1 MSQEQ
6 NPIDELFRNGLA
18 DAGLTPPPGVWE
30 AVSSAAPAAASSGV
44 VAIVVKSV
52 WTWIT
57 LASIGIGAIV
67 LNNNTGSPAVANEI
81 TSEVTKEMPLPEKAS
96 ASETPVVNAAKK
108 ASDKAAQV
116 PAPDKKA
123 VGKTDQEP
131 KTSVLNATGTDAVKP
146 ENNDGKV
153 ALVVTPVP
161 VKQENAAAKVP
172 CGKQLKV
179 SVTKQA
185 NGNAWVFALNGVQP
199 GAYVQWDF
207 GDGQKASGN
216 MLKHE
221 YPDANDEYSVKAIA
235 WLPPACM
242 DSGVYTIRTRQQ
254 FTGIAI
260 PDVFTPNG
268 DGINDNL
275 VITVPATVYY
285 NLIVSDKKG
294 KQVFVSNNPETRWN
308 GRCGSQDCESGMY
321 RVTLVYKDPET
332 LQAKS
337 ISKMVMLQRGQP

>member
-1 MSQEQ
+1 
-6 NPIDELFRNGLA
+6 
-18 DAGLTPPPGVWE
+18 V
-30 AVSSAAPAAASSGV
+30 
-44 VAIVVKSV
+44 
-52 WTWIT
+52 
-57 LASIGIGAIV
+57 
-67 LNNNTGSPAVANEI
+67 
-81 TSEVTKEMPLPEKAS
+81 S

-116 PAPDKKA
+116 PAADKKA
-123 VGKTDQEP
+123 VGKIDQEP
-131 KTSVLNATGTDAVKP
+131 KSTVLKATGTDAVKP

-161 VKQENAAAKVP
+161 VKQENAAVKVP

-179 SVTKQA
+179 SVTKEP
-185 NGNAWVFALNGVQP
+185 NGNAWVFNLNGVQP
-199 GAYVQWDF
+199 GAYVQWNF
-207 GDGQKASGN
+207 GDGQIASGN

-242 DSGVYTIRTRQQ
+242 D
-254 FTGIAI
+254 TGISI

-275 VITVPATVYY
+275 VITVPATAYY

-321 RVTLVYKDPET
+321 RVTLVYKVPEA

>member
-1 MSQEQ
+1 MIQEQ
-6 NPIDELFRNGLA
+6 NPIDELFRNSLA
-18 DAGLTPPPGVWE
+18 DAGLTPPTGVWE

-67 LNNNTGSPAVANEI
+67 LNNNTGSPAVANVI
-81 TSEVTKEMPLPEKAS
+81 ASEVTKEMPLPGKVS

-108 ASDKAAQV
+108 ASDKADQV
-116 PAPDKKA
+116 PAADKKA
-123 VGKTDQEP
+123 VGKIDQEP
-131 KTSVLNATGTDAVKP
+131 KTTVLKATGTDAVKP

-161 VKQENAAAKVP
+161 VKQENAAVKVP

-179 SVTKQA
+179 SVTKEP
-185 NGNAWVFALNGVQP
+185 NGNAWVFNLNGVQP
-199 GAYVQWDF
+199 GAYVQWNF
-207 GDGQKASGN
+207 GDGQIASGN

-254 FTGIAI
+254 FTGISI

-275 VITVPATVYY
+275 VITVPATAYY

-321 RVTLVYKDPET
+321 RVTLVYKVPEA